1 MPSFRS
7 LRVLVPVLALAAIAC
22 GDLTKPKASYPN
34 AFASYTLYAYPNA
47 PASSFSAISFLGGGT
62 RTDGSYAFDVT
73 FDIDSTG
80 KAKVIPV
87 RVMGGALAGSLK
99 RVGMQVVTGPFE
111 NVREVPSEGYDTLK
125 VQTVA
130 PGQVLAVELQDFQS
144 CLYSLGGSMIYA
156 KLTVDSVNT
165 TTRRLFGRTVV
176 DPNCGYRQ
184 VMPDTIPTN

>member
-1 MPSFRS
+1 MPSLRS
-7 LRVLVPVLALAAIAC
+7 LRVLVPVLAFAAIAC
-22 GDLTKPKASYPN
+22 GEITKPKASYAN
-34 AFASYTLYAYPNA
+34 TFASYTLYAYPDA

-62 RTDGSYAFDVT
+62 RTDASYAFDVT
-73 FDIDSTG
+73 FDIDSAG
-80 KAKVIPV
+80 KAQVIPV
-87 RVMGGALAGSLK
+87 RVIGGALAGPLK
-99 RVGMQVVTGPFE
+99 RVGMQLVTGPFE
-111 NVREVPSEGYDTLK
+111 NVREVPSSGYDTLS
-125 VQTVA
+125 VQTVL

>member
-1 MPSFRS
+1 MPSLRS
-7 LRVLVPVLALAAIAC
+7 LRVLVPVLAIVAIAC
-22 GDLTKPKASYPN
+22 GDITKPKASYAN
-34 AFASYTLYAYPNA
+34 AFASYALYAYPNA

-62 RTDGSYAFDVT
+62 RTDANYAFDVT

-87 RVMGGALAGSLK
+87 RVIGGALAGSLK
-99 RVGMQVVTGPFE
+99 RVGMQIVSGPFE
-111 NVREVPSEGYDTLK
+111 SVREVPSSGYDTLS
-125 VQTVA
+125 VQTLV
-130 PGQVLAVELQDFQS
+130 PGQVVAVELQDFQS

-184 VMPDTIPTN
+184 VMPDTVPTN